1 MFGVLKKIFVFAGRK
16 RGTLKHAMLISFLG
30 AVFASL
36 QFGALMLTLDALLSG
51 GMANITLIFGVLLL
65 STAGRTVCFYCS
77 TNAETNAGYH
87 MVAEKRVHI
96 GDRLRYIPMG
106 YFNENS
112 LGNITAM
119 VTTTLG
125 DVENTAAR
133 CLVMVIGG
141 FLNTLALCLAL
152 LIADWRFGL
161 LAICGILCYLGVT
174 ELSQRAMRQTA
185 PARQQAQMDLVAAV
199 LEYIQGMAVVK
210 SYGLERDTSQT
221 AGRTIDESC
230 RKALALEKS
239 AAPWFGLRQFVVH
252 LFSAGIVLAALA
264 FYSDGTLPLARCLLM
279 LVVSFTVPR
288 RKNWS
293 ASGKRWMKFWR
304 CWRSAPPPSGSG
316 FCSTPC
322 MISAMR
328 RLPRCAV
335 ALRFPFARALW
346 AFAKSFSNSS
356 EKHTND

>member
-77 TNAETNAGYH
+77 TNAETDAGYH

-133 CLVMVIGG
+133 CPSDTGTRMHWVVM
-141 FLNTLALCLAL
+141 
-152 LIADWRFGL
+152 
-161 LAICGILCYLGVT
+161 LGVWAGT
-174 ELSQRAMRQTA
+174 MSPSSRRPQTL
-185 PARQQAQMDLVAAV
+185 R
-199 LEYIQGMAVVK
+199 G
-210 SYGLERDTSQT
+210 
-221 AGRTIDESC
+221 SC
-230 RKALALEKS
+230 S
-239 AAPWFGLRQFVVH
+239 
-252 LFSAGIVLAALA
+252 LFS
-264 FYSDGTLPLARCLLM
+264 S
-279 LVVSFTVPR
+279 S
-288 RKNWS
+288 
-293 ASGKRWMKFWR
+293 
-304 CWRSAPPPSGSG
+304 PP
-316 FCSTPC
+316 
-322 MISAMR
+322 M
-328 RLPRCAV
+328 
-335 ALRFPFARALW
+335 
-346 AFAKSFSNSS
+346 
-356 EKHTND
+356 

>member
-77 TNAETNAGYH
+77 TNAETDAGYH

-221 AGRTIDESC
+221 AGRTIIY
-230 RKALALEKS
+230 RYQNINKNI
-239 AAPWFGLRQFVVH
+239 LR
-252 LFSAGIVLAALA
+252 
-264 FYSDGTLPLARCLLM
+264 T
-279 LVVSFTVPR
+279 
-288 RKNWS
+288 
-293 ASGKRWMKFWR
+293 
-304 CWRSAPPPSGSG
+304 
-316 FCSTPC
+316 
-322 MISAMR
+322 
-328 RLPRCAV
+328 
-335 ALRFPFARALW
+335 
-346 AFAKSFSNSS
+346 
-356 EKHTND
+356 